1 MSQLAR
7 EQLEEFGI
15 GAISGIQELEH
26 LVSSHDSTIVISGA
40 QHRRV
45 NRDVA

>member
-1 MSQLAR
+1 MSHIVA

-15 GAISGIQELEH
+15 GAIADTQELEH
-26 LVSSHDSTIVISGA
+26 LIGSHPSTLIISGA

-45 NRDVA
+45 NRN